1 MSSSEKKI
9 QQAYKYCMAIAQSH
23 YENFPIAS
31 QLLNRH
37 LRYPISAVYAFA
49 RSADDFA
56 DEGSFTCSER
66 LMFLNKYIAELE
78 KIEHTLKNYSPQSEN
93 SFIHASNNSIFI
105 ALADVIHK
113 FQIPVSLFY
122 DLISAFK
129 QDVNTSRYQSFNDI
143 INYCQLSA
151 NPVGRILLYLN
162 KSPSTENLNYSDTIC
177 TGLQLINFYQDISQD
192 IAEND
197 RLYLPLDDMTHFG
210 VSVNDLK
217 SQLNNDHT
225 EALMSFQLQRAREI
239 YESGQPLCANLT
251 GRFAIEIR
259 MIYAGGKLIFDK
271 LEDNITSIYLRPRL
285 NRTDRL
291 KILWRGFFCS
301 Y

>member
-1 MSSSEKKI
+1 MSSSIKKI
-9 QQAYKYCMAIAQSH
+9 QQAYKHCMAIAQNH

-56 DEGSFTCSER
+56 DEGNFTRSER
-66 LMFLNKYIAELE
+66 LIFLNEYIAELE
-78 KIEHTLKNYSPQSEN
+78 KIECELKNHSPQNEN
-93 SFIHASNNSIFI
+93 IFIHASNNSIFI

-129 QDVNTSRYQSFNDI
+129 QDVNTTRYQSFNDI
-143 INYCQLSA
+143 INYSQLSA
-151 NPVGRILLYLN
+151 NPVGQILLYLN
-162 KSPSTENLNYSDTIC
+162 KSASPENLNYSDAIC
-177 TGLQLINFYQDISQD
+177 TGLQLINFYQDINQD
-192 IAEND
+192 MVEND
-197 RLYLPLDDMTHFG
+197 RLYLPLDEMAHYG
-210 VSVNDLK
+210 VLINDLK
-217 SQLNNDHT
+217 KQLNNNQT
-225 EALMSFQLQRAREI
+225 QALMSFQLQRARKI
-239 YESGQPLCANLT
+239 YESGKPLCANLT

-271 LEDNITSIYLRPRL
+271 LEGNVASIYLRPRL
-285 NRTDRL
+285 SRTDRL
-291 KILWRGFFCS
+291 KILWQGFFSS